1 MIVETIANPA
11 GFEKLRNEW
20 SELLEASD
28 SNCLFLT
35 WEWLH
40 TWWQHLSE
48 GRRLFILTVRD
59 GGQLVGIAPLA
70 LRARRLIRFL
80 PFSALELLGTG
91 SVGSDYLD
99 VIVRRGVEE
108 RTVRTLAEYL
118 AARKRML
125 DLSQFNKGSVAIAP
139 ALARRLRER
148 GWKSREALF
157 QICPFIDLSEHSW
170 ASYLATLDWEHR
182 HNFKRRLRQITKQFA
197 VGFDSV
203 VSEAQRREALDALLN
218 LHDMRWRERGGS
230 NAFHTPGLR
239 AFHEEMSRLALQRG
253 WLRLFLLRLDGQP
266 TGSLYGFLYDRRF
279 YFYQQG
285 FDPRYEKYSIGL
297 LMTGLTIQR
306 AIEERAKEYDFLRG
320 DERFKFH
327 WAVAARPLGRLE
339 LYPPGARGSLSHH
352 AMRLR
357 GAVRSAS
364 RRLLSHVSA
373 YKIRAAKGTASN
385 AGGRRHD
392 PSLRHP
398 VADRADERPGLR
410 RA

>member
-125 DLSQFNKGSVAIAP
+125 DLSQLDRKST
-139 ALARRLRER
+139 RLN
-148 GWKSREALF
+148 SSHLV
-157 QICPFIDLSEHSW
+157 I
-170 ASYLATLDWEHR
+170 SY
-182 HNFKRRLRQITKQFA
+182 A
-197 VGFDSV
+197 VFC
-203 VSEAQRREALDALLN
+203 LKKKKN
-218 LHDMRWRERGGS
+218 
-230 NAFHTPGLR
+230 
-239 AFHEEMSRLALQRG
+239 
-253 WLRLFLLRLDGQP
+253 
-266 TGSLYGFLYDRRF
+266 
-279 YFYQQG
+279 
-285 FDPRYEKYSIGL
+285 
-297 LMTGLTIQR
+297 
-306 AIEERAKEYDFLRG
+306 
-320 DERFKFH
+320 
-327 WAVAARPLGRLE
+327 
-339 LYPPGARGSLSHH
+339 
-352 AMRLR
+352 
-357 GAVRSAS
+357 
-364 RRLLSHVSA
+364 
-373 YKIRAAKGTASN
+373 
-385 AGGRRHD
+385 
-392 PSLRHP
+392 
-398 VADRADERPGLR
+398 
-410 RA
+410 